1 MAGEDGTRSGI
12 RKDCP
17 LECCRAAA
25 LDWSA
30 LAACPG
36 AHDIEGSRGTIW
48 EGTEQDGACEGGKH
62 GVCARQADRARP
74 CSVVRGRE
82 GETRDD
88 TSGKYSSTPQVLCK
102 SA

>member
-48 EGTEQDGACEGGKH
+48 EGTEQDGACEGG
-62 GVCARQADRARP
+62 
-74 CSVVRGRE
+74 
-82 GETRDD
+82 ETRSLRAAGRQSASVLRGPRERGGDK
-88 TSGKYSSTPQVLCK
+88 GRHLGQVLK
-102 SA
+102 YTAGSL